1 MNWFWIL
8 VIPAAVL
15 ICAAALISYICY
27 RMAFLA
33 VPEPPLGPEEFSI
46 PKGEIYEPF
55 RETMVEWMR
64 QVRAM
69 PCEELWVRSFDGL
82 KLHGRY
88 YEYAPGAPIE
98 LMFHGY
104 RGTSERDLCGGVQRC
119 FSLGHSALIV
129 DQRGSGES
137 EGRTIT
143 FGVNESRD
151 CQSWLARIQE
161 RFGPDVRVILCGI
174 SMGAATVLTA
184 AGGELPDNVIGVL
197 ADCGYTS
204 ARAIIKKVIRQLG
217 LPAGPAYPFVKLG
230 ARLYGRFDL
239 EEVSPIEAMKHCKV
253 PVIFFHGE
261 ADDFVPCDMSRENHA
276 ACAAEKKRL
285 VTVPGAGHGLCY
297 LMAPE
302 DYLAAL
308 REFFP

>member
-1 MNWFWIL
+1 MNPIWIVL
-8 VIPAAVL
+8 IVAAVL
-15 ICAAALISYICY
+15 ILAAALISYLCY
-27 RMAFLA
+27 RMAFRA
-33 VPEPPLGPEEFSI
+33 IPEPPLGPEEFSI
-46 PKGEIYEPF
+46 PKGKIYEPH
-55 RETMVEWMR
+55 RETMVSWMR
-64 QVRAM
+64 EVRAM

-137 EGRTIT
+137 EGHTIT

-151 CQSWLARIQE
+151 CRSWLALVPE
-161 RFGPDVRVILCGI
+161 RFGPDARVILCGI

-184 AGGELPDNVIGVL
+184 AGGELPPNVIGVL

-204 ARAIIKKVIRQLG
+204 AREIIKKVIRQLG
-217 LPAGPAYPFVKLG
+217 LPAEIAYPFVKLG
-230 ARLYGRFDL
+230 ARLYGRFAL
-239 EEVSPIEAMKHCKV
+239 EEVSPIEAMKRCKV

-261 ADDFVPCDMSRENHA
+261 ADDFVPCEMSRENYA
-276 ACAAEKKRL
+276 ACAVEKKRL
-285 VTVPGAGHGLCY
+285 VTVPRAGHGLCY
-297 LMAPE
+297 LVDPE
-302 DYLAAL
+302 GYLRAL